1 MARYGGVYVTHL
13 RDYGEH
19 ITEAVEEALAIGR
32 ETGVPVHIS
41 RFNGRAGECLPLIDR
56 ARAEGVDVTF
66 ESYPYVAGCT
76 LLSHFLPRC
85 SQAGGIRGTAARLR
99 DPELR

>member
-1 MARYGGVYVTHL
+1 VARYGGVYAAHV
-13 RDYGEH
+13 RSYGEH

-32 ETGVPVHIS
+32 ETGVPAHIF

-66 ESYPYVAGCT
+66 ESNPYVAGCT
-76 LLSHFLPRC
+76 LL
-85 SQAGGIRGTAARLR
+85 
-99 DPELR
+99 